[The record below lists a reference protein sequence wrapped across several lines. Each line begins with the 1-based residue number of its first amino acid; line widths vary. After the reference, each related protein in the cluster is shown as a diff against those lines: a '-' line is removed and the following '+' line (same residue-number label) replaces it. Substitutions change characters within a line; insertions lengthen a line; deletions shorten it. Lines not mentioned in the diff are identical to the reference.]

1 MRSIQPSLFMPQT
14 EWVLPDGLKDL
25 SKYKEIALKT
35 KIAVFS
41 NQFFAKILRLQR
53 CRSMQIL

>member
-25 SKYKEIALKT
+25 SKYKEISLLFKVNSLDIEHVWHT
-35 KIAVFS
+35 E
-41 NQFFAKILRLQR
+41 
-53 CRSMQIL
+53 